1 MCLFQSLDVIARGLA
16 DERVRV
22 GRRYALYERARRLC
36 EAPRSKFADQL
47 ARFQHDPVTP
57 TPKVNHS
64 LFIKAVLKDLTCLFC
79 FDRCKFTYLYSTI
92 I

>member
-1 MCLFQSLDVIARGLA
+1 MIARGLA

-47 ARFQHDPVTP
+47 ARFHHDPVTP
-57 TPKVNHS
+57 TPKVSHS
-64 LFIKAVLKDLTCLFC
+64 LIIKAVFKNVPSLC
-79 FDRCKFTYLYSTI
+79 
-92 I
+92 